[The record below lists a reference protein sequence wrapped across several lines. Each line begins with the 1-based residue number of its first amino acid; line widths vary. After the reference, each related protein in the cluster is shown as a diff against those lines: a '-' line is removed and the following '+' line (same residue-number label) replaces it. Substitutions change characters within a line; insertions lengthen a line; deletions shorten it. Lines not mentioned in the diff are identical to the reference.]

1 MQIAG
6 ASVLLTGASGGIG
19 HAVARA
25 IAERGGELILTGRR
39 VDVLEPLAQELGARA
54 FATDLANRAAVDR
67 LVEDAGRVDILIANA
82 GLPGVGA
89 LDSFTVEQI
98 DRVLDVN
105 LRAPIVLT
113 HALTPAMVERRSGHV
128 VFMSSL
134 NGKASTPLTSLYN
147 ATKFGMR
154 GFASAIREDLR
165 TSGVG
170 VSTIFPGFIRD
181 AGMFVAAEAKLP
193 PGVGTRSPE
202 DVANA
207 TVKAIESNRAEVD
220 VAPLSVR
227 LGTTFASLAPEAAA
241 HVSRKMG
248 AHKVAG
254 EMAAGNADKR

>member
-6 ASVLLTGASGGIG
+6 ATVLLTGASGGIG

-25 IAERGGELILTGRR
+25 VAERGGDLILTGRR

-54 FATDLANRAAVDR
+54 LAADLADRAAVDR
-67 LVEDAGRVDILIANA
+67 LVADAGRVDILIANA

-113 HALTPAMVERRSGHV
+113 HALTPAMVQRRNGHV

-165 TSGVG
+165 ADSVG

-202 DVANA
+202 DVARA
-207 TVKAIESNRAEVD
+207 TVKAIENNRAEVD

-227 LGTTFASLAPEAAA
+227 LGTTFASLAPEAAS